1 MIKRTKYFSD
11 ELKKEIELNECC
23 RLKRLSGMCFRENN
37 CEKCKE
43 NFLERNRIMLI
54 RTAVLRVREN
64 QPDEILIPA
73 QEILA
78 ENQAEAKLRIL
89 MNHAMDEVKIREGN
103 IILKDIPKKELVVV
117 CSDFTRVK

>member
-1 MIKRTKYFSD
+1 
-11 ELKKEIELNECC
+11 
-23 RLKRLSGMCFRENN
+23 
-37 CEKCKE
+37 
-43 NFLERNRIMLI
+43 MLI

-78 ENQAEAKLRIL
+78 ENQAEAKITIL
-89 MNHAMDEVKIREGN
+89 MDNAKKLVAGQITLRE
-103 IILKDIPKKELVVV
+103 IPKKELVVV